1 MGDRKFKF
9 TLAALLGA
17 GDTITGAAL
26 DPDYSPDLDLRL
38 KPPYVADTVTL
49 IADIRDKHGKRA
61 GQQGDIGTLTL
72 AEQKLVKALLALMS
86 QARETAKRAFMSNT
100 VKLHDQFCVGK
111 GDKMVNGILSNARII
126 SASAKTTDNATALAA
141 KGWLA
146 ADTQNLDAAIAAA
159 VAGLQPQKPSK
170 SEEVEMTAYLN
181 TEANDLY
188 DRLLDIQNAAD
199 LEWPAADPANV
210 AVRAKFLLGVFPYG
224 GSGGT
229 TPPTP
234 PTPPAPKP

>member
-1 MGDRKFKF
+1 MSDRKFKC
-9 TLAALLGA
+9 TMVALLGA

-61 GQQGDIGTLTL
+61 GQQGDIGTLSL
-72 AEQKLVKALLALMS
+72 AEQKLIKALLALMS
-86 QARETAKRAFMSNT
+86 QTRETAKRAFKGNN

-111 GDKMVNGILSNARII
+111 SDKTVNGILGNARII

-159 VAGLQPQKPSK
+159 VAGLQSQQPGK
-170 SEEVEMTAYLN
+170 SEELGQTAFLVS
-181 TEANDLY
+181 ESNDLY

-199 LEWPAADPANV
+199 LQWPANDPSNV
-210 AVRAKFLLGVFPYG
+210 TVRAKFMLDTFPFDRG
-224 GSGGT
+224 TT

-234 PTPPAPKP
+234 PTPPAP

>member
-1 MGDRKFKF
+1 MSDRKFKC
-9 TLAALLGA
+9 TMVALLGA

-26 DPDYSPDLDLRL
+26 DAAYAPPLNLRL
-38 KPPYVADTVTL
+38 KPPYLADTVTL

-61 GQQGDIGTLTL
+61 GQQGDFGTLSL
-72 AEQKLVKALLALMS
+72 AEQKLIKALLALMS
-86 QARETAKRAFMSNT
+86 QTRETAKRAFKGNN

-111 GDKMVNGILSNARII
+111 SDKTVNGILGNARII

-159 VAGLQPQKPSK
+159 VAGLQSQQPGK
-170 SEEVEMTAYLN
+170 SEELGQTAFLVS
-181 TEANDLY
+181 ESNDLY

-199 LEWPAADPANV
+199 LQWPANDPSNV
-210 AVRAKFLLGVFPYG
+210 TVRAKFMLDTFPFDRG
-224 GSGGT
+224 TT

-234 PTPPAPKP
+234 PTPPAP

>member
-1 MGDRKFKF
+1 
-9 TLAALLGA
+9 
-17 GDTITGAAL
+17 
-26 DPDYSPDLDLRL
+26 
-38 KPPYVADTVTL
+38 
-49 IADIRDKHGKRA
+49 
-61 GQQGDIGTLTL
+61 
-72 AEQKLVKALLALMS
+72 
-86 QARETAKRAFMSNT
+86 
-100 VKLHDQFCVGK
+100 
-111 GDKMVNGILSNARII
+111 
-126 SASAKTTDNATALAA
+126 
-141 KGWLA
+141 
-146 ADTQNLDAAIAAA
+146 
-159 VAGLQPQKPSK
+159 
-170 SEEVEMTAYLN
+170 MTAYLN

>member
-111 GDKMVNGILSNARII
+111 GDKTVNGILSNARII

-146 ADTQNLDAAIAAA
+146 ADTQNPGRRHRRRRGWVAAA
-159 VAGLQPQKPSK
+159 KAQQERRGGNDRI
-170 SEEVEMTAYLN
+170 SEH
-181 TEANDLY
+181 
-188 DRLLDIQNAAD
+188 
-199 LEWPAADPANV
+199 
-210 AVRAKFLLGVFPYG
+210 G
-224 GSGGT
+224 GQR
-229 TPPTP
+229 PL
-234 PTPPAPKP
+234 